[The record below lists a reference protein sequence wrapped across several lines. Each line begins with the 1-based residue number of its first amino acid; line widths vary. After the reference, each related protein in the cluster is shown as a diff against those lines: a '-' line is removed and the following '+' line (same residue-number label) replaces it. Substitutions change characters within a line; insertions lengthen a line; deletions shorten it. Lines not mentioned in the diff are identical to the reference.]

1 MRNYFLSSFFRCQV
15 VNFYL
20 DDCAPDSSRLA
31 REFGFEL
38 PLSISSR
45 LKGFDSE
52 SRLPTTALGLMLISC
67 RWGLK

>member
-1 MRNYFLSSFFRCQV
+1 M
-15 VNFYL
+15 NFYL
-20 DDCAPDSSRLA
+20 DDCAPDSSRLG

-52 SRLPTTALGLMLISC
+52 SRLPTTGLGLMLISC